1 MQFGL
6 PSLSASGLF
15 GALGGAPTLTPKA
28 SGGSRSA
35 PGLAANA
42 GLVWIP
48 ILAVVAWFRMDN
60 LPGHGSGSTGACLAK
75 VLWLHLLGFAGAA
88 AGLWLLLG
96 PSWEAIL
103 GKGRGYHAM
112 WIALPVAVLVTLALL
127 RYAAPSATRVRIKDQ
142 YAILKEKHTW
152 VMTLLYIMTFGS
164 FIGYANTLP
173 NLIKDVFGFL
183 PGLDAA
189 GKPLPNAN
197 APNALTYAWLGPLV
211 GSLVRPVGGRLSD
224 RFGGA
229 RVTQWST
236 VVMIGAAIG
245 VAWTIHQARTA
256 PSPETWFAP
265 FLGLILLL
273 FVTTGVGNGST
284 FRMIPIIFPPAKAGP
299 VLGWTSAIAAYG
311 GFIIPKAFG
320 AQIEAHQPEV
330 ALYGFAAFYVLC
342 RRELVVLRAPGRRGA
357 VLTWDIRPSG
367 ALGRPPRPGR
377 GRRRGGRGTVLPAT
391 TSATSR
397 PADPL
402 LPPDACGRA
411 RDRLP
416 VLPRR
421 RRAQPPRGDPEQQ
434 ICMNCH
440 KFVAAPL
447 ADVRAEDAAAAK
459 AGARPGRS
467 SRPRSR
473 SSTGRWASGATASP
487 SPGRSRSPCAGR
499 RSTTSP
505 TSSSSTIGP
514 TWAPASRA
522 RPATAPSTP
531 WRASASSATSA
542 WAGA

>member
-1 MQFGL
+1 MSAGASRPPPSLPGRRLPSWNPEDEGAWALWERKVAMRNLAISVPSLLCAFAVWMYWSIITAKMKDLGFPLTDAQRYGLIAVAGLAGATLRIPNSFLVGLAGGRNTVALTTGLLLLPAVGAGIALRDPNTPYSVFIALAALSGIGGGNFASSMSNISFFFPKRTQGLYLGINAGIGNLGVSAMQFGL
-6 PSLSASGLF
+6 PLAVSFGLF
-15 GALGGAPTLTPKA
+15 GALGGAPMLTPKA
-28 SGGSRSA
+28 VGGSPA
-35 PGLAANA
+35 GTEVWLQNA

-48 ILAVVAWFRMDN
+48 ILAGLSLWAWFRMDN
-60 LPGHGSGSTGACLAK
+60 LPAHGSGSTGACLAK
-75 VLWLHLLGFAGAA
+75 VLWLHVLGFAGAA

-127 RYAAPSATRVRIKDQ
+127 RYASPSATRVRIKEQ
-142 YAILKEKHTW
+142 YGILREKHTW

-189 GKPLPNAN
+189 GKPIPNAS

-236 VVMIGAAIG
+236 VVMIASAIG

-311 GFIIPKAFG
+311 GFIIPKVFG

-342 RRELVVLRAPGRRGA
+342 LAVNWWYYARRGA
-357 VLTWDIRPSG
+357 
-367 ALGRPPRPGR
+367 
-377 GRRRGGRGTVLPAT
+377 
-391 TSATSR
+391 
-397 PADPL
+397 
-402 LPPDACGRA
+402 
-411 RDRLP
+411 
-416 VLPRR
+416 
-421 RRAQPPRGDPEQQ
+421 E
-434 ICMNCH
+434 
-440 KFVAAPL
+440 
-447 ADVRAEDAAAAK
+447 VR
-459 AGARPGRS
+459 
-467 SRPRSR
+467 
-473 SSTGRWASGATASP
+473 
-487 SPGRSRSPCAGR
+487 C
-499 RSTTSP
+499 
-505 TSSSSTIGP
+505 
-514 TWAPASRA
+514 
-522 RPATAPSTP
+522 
-531 WRASASSATSA
+531 
-542 WAGA
+542 

>member
-1 MQFGL
+1 MNAGETRPPPSLPGRRLPSWNPEDEGAWALWERKVAMRNLAISVPSLLCAFAVWMYWSIITAKMKDLGFPLTDAQRYGLIAVAGLAGATLRIPNSFLVGLAGGRNTVALTTGLLLLPAVGAGIALRDPHTPYAVFVVLAALSGIGGGNFASSMSNISFFFPKRTQGLYLGINAGIGNLGVSVMQLGL
-6 PSLSASGLF
+6 PLAVSLGLF
-15 GALGGAPTLTPKA
+15 GALGGAPLLMPRA
-28 SGGSRSA
+28 VGGSPA
-35 PGLAANA
+35 GTEVWLQNA

-48 ILAVVAWFRMDN
+48 ILAGLSLWAWLRMDN
-60 LPGHGSGSTGACLAK
+60 LPAHGSGSTGSCLAK
-75 VLWLHLLGFAGAA
+75 VLWLHVLGFAGAA

-96 PSWEAIL
+96 PSWESIL

-127 RYAAPSATRVRIKDQ
+127 RYAAPSATRSRIKDQ

-189 GKPLPNAN
+189 GKPIPNGN

-236 VVMIGAAIG
+236 VVMIASAIG

-256 PSPETWFAP
+256 PSPEAWFAP

-311 GFIIPKAFG
+311 GFIIPKVFG

-342 RRELVVLRAPGRRGA
+342 LAVNWWYYARRGA
-357 VLTWDIRPSG
+357 
-367 ALGRPPRPGR
+367 
-377 GRRRGGRGTVLPAT
+377 
-391 TSATSR
+391 
-397 PADPL
+397 
-402 LPPDACGRA
+402 
-411 RDRLP
+411 
-416 VLPRR
+416 
-421 RRAQPPRGDPEQQ
+421 E
-434 ICMNCH
+434 
-440 KFVAAPL
+440 
-447 ADVRAEDAAAAK
+447 VR
-459 AGARPGRS
+459 
-467 SRPRSR
+467 
-473 SSTGRWASGATASP
+473 
-487 SPGRSRSPCAGR
+487 C
-499 RSTTSP
+499 
-505 TSSSSTIGP
+505 
-514 TWAPASRA
+514 
-522 RPATAPSTP
+522 
-531 WRASASSATSA
+531 
-542 WAGA
+542 

>member
-1 MQFGL
+1 MTAGESRPPPSLPGRRLPAWNPEDEGAWTLWERKVAMRNLAISVPSLLCAFAVWMYWSIITTKMKDLGFPLTDAQRYGLIAVAGLAGATLRIPNSFLVGLAGGRNTVALTTGLLLLPAVGAGIALRDPSTPYAVFIVLAALSGIGGGNFASSMSNISFFFPKRTQGLYLGINAGIGNLGVSAMQFGL
-6 PSLSASGLF
+6 PLAVSFGLF

-28 SGGSRSA
+28 SGGL
-35 PGLAANA
+35 PVGTEVWLQNA

-48 ILAVVAWFRMDN
+48 ILAVLSLWAWFRMDN

-311 GFIIPKAFG
+311 GFIIPKVFG

-342 RRELVVLRAPGRRGA
+342 LAVNWWYYARRGA
-357 VLTWDIRPSG
+357 
-367 ALGRPPRPGR
+367 
-377 GRRRGGRGTVLPAT
+377 
-391 TSATSR
+391 
-397 PADPL
+397 
-402 LPPDACGRA
+402 
-411 RDRLP
+411 
-416 VLPRR
+416 
-421 RRAQPPRGDPEQQ
+421 E
-434 ICMNCH
+434 
-440 KFVAAPL
+440 
-447 ADVRAEDAAAAK
+447 VR
-459 AGARPGRS
+459 
-467 SRPRSR
+467 
-473 SSTGRWASGATASP
+473 
-487 SPGRSRSPCAGR
+487 C
-499 RSTTSP
+499 
-505 TSSSSTIGP
+505 
-514 TWAPASRA
+514 
-522 RPATAPSTP
+522 
-531 WRASASSATSA
+531 
-542 WAGA
+542 

>member
-1 MQFGL
+1 MTDTGVRPPPSLPGRRLPSWNPEDETTWNLWERRVAMRNLAISVPSLLCAFAVWMYWSVITTKMKDLGFPLTDAQRYGLIAVAGLAGATLRIPNSFLVGLAGGRNTVALTTGLLLLPAVGAGIALRDPGTPYAVFVVLAALSGIGGGNFASSMSNISFFFPKRTQGLYLGINAGIGNLGVSAMQFGL
-6 PSLSASGLF
+6 PLAVSFGLF
-15 GALGGAPTLTPKA
+15 GALGGGPTLTPKA
-28 SGGSRSA
+28 SGGIPA
-35 PGLAANA
+35 GTEVWLQNA

-48 ILAVVAWFRMDN
+48 ILAVLALWAWFRMDN
-60 LPGHGSGSTGACLAK
+60 LPAHGSGSTGACLGK

-112 WIALPVAVLVTLALL
+112 WIALPAAVLVTLALL
-127 RYAAPSATRVRIKDQ
+127 RFAAPSATRVRIKDQ

-189 GKPLPNAN
+189 GKPLPNSN

-236 VVMIGAAIG
+236 VVMIGAAVG

-311 GFIIPKAFG
+311 GFIIPKVFG

-342 RRELVVLRAPGRRGA
+342 LAVNWWYYARRGA
-357 VLTWDIRPSG
+357 
-367 ALGRPPRPGR
+367 
-377 GRRRGGRGTVLPAT
+377 
-391 TSATSR
+391 
-397 PADPL
+397 
-402 LPPDACGRA
+402 
-411 RDRLP
+411 
-416 VLPRR
+416 
-421 RRAQPPRGDPEQQ
+421 E
-434 ICMNCH
+434 
-440 KFVAAPL
+440 
-447 ADVRAEDAAAAK
+447 VR
-459 AGARPGRS
+459 
-467 SRPRSR
+467 
-473 SSTGRWASGATASP
+473 
-487 SPGRSRSPCAGR
+487 C
-499 RSTTSP
+499 
-505 TSSSSTIGP
+505 
-514 TWAPASRA
+514 
-522 RPATAPSTP
+522 
-531 WRASASSATSA
+531 
-542 WAGA
+542 